1 MVDSKHENTSEN
13 TSTEERILEAA
24 RQVFQTKGLQ
34 GARMQEIADKAEINK
49 AMLHYYYRS
58 KELLFE
64 AVFKEAANRLF
75 PKIVELL
82 NTEYPLFEKIEYFV
96 DYYLTFLLE
105 NKYMPAFVLNELN
118 QNPKRLV
125 KLISEQGAFKQY
137 KFIEQINNAVK
148 DKIIIPTDP
157 RQLITNIISMC
168 IFPFAG
174 RPILMG
180 LFKLDD
186 KSYYKFIESR
196 KKEIP
201 KFIINAIKVK

>member
-1 MVDSKHENTSEN
+1 MVNSERKN
-13 TSTEERILEAA
+13 NTEERILESA
-24 RQVFQTKGLQ
+24 RQIFQAKGLQ
-34 GARMQEIADKAEINK
+34 GARMQEIADKAGINK

-64 AVFKEAANRLF
+64 AVFEEAANRIF

-82 NTEYPLFEKIEYFV
+82 NTDYPLFEKIEHFV
-96 DYYLTFLLE
+96 DYYLSFLLE

-118 QNPKRLV
+118 QNPERLV
-125 KLISEQGAFKQY
+125 KLMSDKDIFKQD
-137 KFIEQINNAVK
+137 KFIEQINKAIK
-148 DKIIIPTDP
+148 DELIIPIDP
-157 RQLITNIISMC
+157 RQLITNIISMS

-180 LFKLDD
+180 IFKLDEE
-186 KSYYKFIESR
+186 SYYQFIESR
-196 KKEIP
+196 KKEVP

>member
-1 MVDSKHENTSEN
+1 MVNSERKNT
-13 TSTEERILEAA
+13 TEERILESA
-24 RQVFQTKGLQ
+24 RQIFQTKGLQ
-34 GARMQEIADKAEINK
+34 GARMQEIADNAKINK

-64 AVFKEAANRLF
+64 AVFEEAANRIF

-82 NTEYPLFEKIEYFV
+82 NTEFPLFEKIEHFV
-96 DYYLTFLLE
+96 DYYLTTLLE

-118 QNPKRLV
+118 QNPERLV
-125 KLISEQGAFKQY
+125 KLMSERGIFKQE
-137 KFIEQINNAVK
+137 KFIEQINSAIK
-148 DKIIIPTDP
+148 DKIIIPIDP
-157 RQLITNIISMC
+157 RQLITNIISMS

-180 LFKLDD
+180 LFKLDEE
-186 KSYYKFIESR
+186 SYYQFIESR
-196 KKEIP
+196 KKEVP

>member
-1 MVDSKHENTSEN
+1 MVNSERKI
-13 TSTEERILEAA
+13 TTEERILESA
-24 RQVFQTKGLQ
+24 RQIFQTKGLQ
-34 GARMQEIADKAEINK
+34 GARMQEIADNAKINK

-64 AVFKEAANRLF
+64 AVFEEAANRIF

-82 NTEYPLFEKIEYFV
+82 NTEFPLFEKIEHFV
-96 DYYLTFLLE
+96 DYYLTTLLE

-118 QNPKRLV
+118 QNPERLV
-125 KLISEQGAFKQY
+125 KLMSERGIFKQE
-137 KFIEQINNAVK
+137 KFIEQINSAIK
-148 DKIIIPTDP
+148 DKIIIPIDP
-157 RQLITNIISMC
+157 RQLITNIISMS

-180 LFKLDD
+180 LFKLDEE
-186 KSYYKFIESR
+186 SYYQFIESR
-196 KKEIP
+196 KKEVP

>member
-1 MVDSKHENTSEN
+1 MVNSERKN
-13 TSTEERILEAA
+13 NTEERILESA
-24 RQVFQTKGLQ
+24 RQIFQAKGLQ
-34 GARMQEIADKAEINK
+34 GARMQEIADKAGINK

-64 AVFKEAANRLF
+64 AVFEEAANRIF

-82 NTEYPLFEKIEYFV
+82 NTDYPLFEKIEHFV
-96 DYYLTFLLE
+96 DYYLSFLLE

-118 QNPKRLV
+118 QNPERLV
-125 KLISEQGAFKQY
+125 KLMSDKGIFKQD
-137 KFIEQINNAVK
+137 KFIEQINKAIK
-148 DKIIIPTDP
+148 DKLIIPIDP
-157 RQLITNIISMC
+157 RQLITNIISMS

-180 LFKLDD
+180 IFKLDEE
-186 KSYYKFIESR
+186 SYYQFIESR
-196 KKEIP
+196 KKEVP